1 MSARVITSFIL
12 FFFSLVRWRLQKA
25 FYYRKN
31 VEICCSCACAK
42 YCCSCCACAKCCSCC
57 ACTGIGWYD
66 FFPGSHFCCCN
77 PSEESNQATSK
88 ERNGHA
94 NANALTLAD
103 LKGIKPQY
111 ISNILVSGWQECESE
126 QKHSLLTM
134 TPTEIERIQ
143 LCEQMPKMEK
153 KSNQPMP
160 DKHNN
165 PSTSFKVELLPKDI
179 KLSAA
184 MAMSAAALSPH
195 QSAYEQTKDSIMNKH
210 VLTILGLEMGASI
223 VNDLAYERR
232 EPKLYKV
239 I

>member
-1 MSARVITSFIL
+1 
-12 FFFSLVRWRLQKA
+12 
-25 FYYRKN
+25 
-31 VEICCSCACAK
+31 
-42 YCCSCCACAKCCSCC
+42 
-57 ACTGIGWYD
+57 
-66 FFPGSHFCCCN
+66 
-77 PSEESNQATSK
+77 
-88 ERNGHA
+88 
-94 NANALTLAD
+94 
-103 LKGIKPQY
+103 
-111 ISNILVSGWQECESE
+111 
-126 QKHSLLTM
+126 M
-134 TPTEIERIQ
+134 TPTEIARIQ
-143 LCEQMPKMEK
+143 LCEQMPKME
-153 KSNQPMP
+153 SNQPVP

-165 PSTSFKVELLPKDI
+165 PSASFKVELLPKDI